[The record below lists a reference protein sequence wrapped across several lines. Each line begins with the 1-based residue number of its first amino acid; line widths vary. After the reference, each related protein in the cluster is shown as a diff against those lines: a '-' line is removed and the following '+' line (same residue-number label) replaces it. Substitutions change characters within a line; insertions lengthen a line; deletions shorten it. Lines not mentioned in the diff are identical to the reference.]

1 VTFLPVLGGLPVALP
16 GYAGTF
22 GVGLSFALL
31 GLAASLRL
39 TEADAALA
47 RRLQPLGR
55 CGAA

>member
-1 VTFLPVLGGLPVALP
+1 MTFLPVLGGWLIAMV

-47 RRLQPLGR
+47 RRAQPIGR
-55 CGAA
+55 EC